1 MKKALIVLAAL
12 VIGLLIGVAVG
23 DTSPH
28 LKEIADVIGTMWL
41 NGLRMTVVP
50 LVVALLVTGILQ
62 TADAASTGKLATRA
76 IVTMIV
82 LLWAVTIMAALLTPA
97 LIAIIPMPQGAGEA
111 LRSALGTVA
120 PTEAPPPFS
129 EFLKAMIPTNPIN
142 AAAND
147 GILPLIIFT
156 FAFAFAA
163 TQLAP
168 DKRQTIKQF
177 FEAIA
182 EAMVKVIGW
191 VLVLAPLGVFALGV
205 VLGITAGAAAF
216 GALAHYVLIVS
227 AIGLVIFLAAYLVA
241 IFGARF
247 RFSDFVRA
255 AIPAQAVAISTQSS
269 LASLPA
275 MVQGAKQLGV
285 GARTTDIVLPIAVAI
300 FRATSPAMNMAV
312 ALYVAHW
319 MGVDLGPQEIAIGV
333 AVAAITTLGSVS
345 LPGSI
350 SFIASIAP
358 ICLAMGVPIEPL
370 GLLIAIETFP
380 DIMRTLGNVTMDI
393 AVTGTVGRAEGDV
406 ALPANPAED
415 TGIGNA

>member
-1 MKKALIVLAAL
+1 MKRALFILLAL
-12 VIGLLIGVAVG
+12 VAGLLLGMATGDAV
-23 DTSPH
+23 PL
-28 LKEIADVIGTMWL
+28 LKEVADVVGTMWL

-62 TADAASTGKLATRA
+62 TVDAASTGKLATRA
-76 IVTMIV
+76 ILTMLVI
-82 LLWAVTIMAALLTPA
+82 LWTVTIMAALLTPA
-97 LIAIIPMPQGAGEA
+97 LIAMIPMPQGAAEA
-111 LRSALGTVA
+111 LRGALGAVA
-120 PTEAPPPFS
+120 PSEAPPPFG

-147 GILPLIIFT
+147 GILPLIVFT

-168 DKRQTIKQF
+168 EKRQTIKQF

-182 EAMVKVIGW
+182 EAMVVVIGW
-191 VLVLAPLGVFALGV
+191 VLLLAPLGVFALGV

-216 GALAHYVLIVS
+216 GALAHYVLIVT
-227 AIGLVIFLAAYLVA
+227 AVGTVVFLSAYLVA

-247 RFSDFVRA
+247 RFLDFVRA

-269 LASLPA
+269 LASLPT
-275 MVQGAKQLGV
+275 MVEGAKNLGV
-285 GARTTDIVLPIAVAI
+285 SARTTDIVLPIAVAI
-300 FRATSPAMNMAV
+300 FRSTGPAMNLAV
-312 ALYVAHW
+312 ALYVAHL
-319 MGVDLGPQEIAIGV
+319 MGVQLGPQEIAIGV
-333 AVAAITTLGSVS
+333 AVAAVTTLGSVS

-393 AVTGTVGRAEGDV
+393 AVTGTVGRAEGDMAKGEQHEV
-406 ALPANPAED
+406 S
-415 TGIGNA
+415 

>member
-1 MKKALIVLAAL
+1 MKRALFILAAL
-12 VIGLLIGVAVG
+12 VAGLLLGMVTG
-23 DTSPH
+23 DASPL
-28 LKEIADVIGTMWL
+28 LKDVADVVGTMWL

-50 LVVALLVTGILQ
+50 LVVALLVTGIMQ
-62 TADAASTGKLATRA
+62 TADAASTGRLATRA

-82 LLWAVTIMAALLTPA
+82 ILWSVTTMAALLTPA
-97 LIAIIPMPQGAGEA
+97 LIALIPMPQGAADA
-111 LRSALGTVA
+111 LRSALGTIA
-120 PTEAPPPFS
+120 PSEAPPPFG

-147 GILPLIIFT
+147 AILPLMVFT
-156 FAFAFAA
+156 LAFAFAA
-163 TQLAP
+163 TQLATE
-168 DKRQTIKQF
+168 KRQTIKQF
-177 FEAIA
+177 FEAVA

-205 VLGITAGAAAF
+205 TLGITAGAAAF
-216 GALAHYVLIVS
+216 GALAHYVLIVTTV
-227 AIGLVIFLAAYLVA
+227 GTVVFLLAYLVA

-269 LASLPA
+269 LASLPT
-275 MVQGAKQLGV
+275 MVEGAKNLGV

-300 FRATSPAMNMAV
+300 FRVTGPAMNLAV
-312 ALYVAHW
+312 ALYVAHL
-319 MGVDLGPQEIAIGV
+319 MGVKLGPQEIAIGV

-350 SFIASIAP
+350 SFIASVAP

-393 AVTGTVGRAEGDV
+393 AVTGTIGRAEGDV
-406 ALPANPAED
+406 ESGGTA
-415 TGIGNA
+415 

>member
-1 MKKALIVLAAL
+1 MKRALFILAAL
-12 VIGLLIGVAVG
+12 VAGLLLGMATG
-23 DTSPH
+23 DGSPL
-28 LKEIADVIGTMWL
+28 LKDVADVVGTMWL

-50 LVVALLVTGILQ
+50 LVVALLVTGIMQ
-62 TADAASTGKLATRA
+62 TADAASTGRLAARA

-82 LLWAVTIMAALLTPA
+82 ILWSVTIMAALLTPA
-97 LIAIIPMPQGAGEA
+97 LIALIPMPQGAADA
-111 LRSALGTVA
+111 LRGALGTIA
-120 PTEAPPPFS
+120 PSEAPPPFG

-147 GILPLIIFT
+147 AILPLIVFT
-156 FAFAFAA
+156 LAFAFAA

-191 VLVLAPLGVFALGV
+191 VLLLAPLGVFALGV
-205 VLGITAGAAAF
+205 TLGITAGAAAF
-216 GALAHYVLIVS
+216 GALAHYVLIVT
-227 AIGLVIFLAAYLVA
+227 AVGTVVFLLAYLIA

-247 RFSDFVRA
+247 RFADFFRA

-269 LASLPA
+269 LASLPT
-275 MVQGAKQLGV
+275 MVEGAKNLGV
-285 GARTTDIVLPIAVAI
+285 SARTTDIVLPIAVAI
-300 FRATSPAMNMAV
+300 FRATGPAMNLAV
-312 ALYVAHW
+312 ALYVAHL
-319 MGVDLGPQEIAIGV
+319 MGVQLGPQEIAIGV
-333 AVAAITTLGSVS
+333 AVAALTTLGSVS

-393 AVTGTVGRAEGDV
+393 AVTGTIERTEGGV
-406 ALPANPAED
+406 AA
-415 TGIGNA
+415 GNEA

>member
-1 MKKALIVLAAL
+1 MKRALLILVAL
-12 VIGLLIGVAVG
+12 VSGLLVGMATGNAV
-23 DTSPH
+23 PL
-28 LKEIADVIGTMWL
+28 LKESADVIGTMWL

-50 LVVALLVTGILQ
+50 LVVALLITGILQ

-76 IVTMIV
+76 IVTMLV
-82 LLWAVTIMAALLTPA
+82 FLWAVTIMAALLTPA
-97 LIAIIPMPQGAGEA
+97 LIAMIPMPDGAGNV
-111 LRSALGTVA
+111 LRSALGSIA
-120 PTEAPPPFS
+120 PATAPPPFS

-147 GILPLIIFT
+147 SILPLIVFT
-156 FAFAFAA
+156 LAFAFAA
-163 TQLAP
+163 TQLPVA
-168 DKRQTIKQF
+168 KRQTVKQF

-182 EAMVKVIGW
+182 EAMVIVIGW
-191 VLVLAPLGVFALGV
+191 VLLLAPLGVFALGV

-227 AIGLVIFLAAYLVA
+227 AVGFVVFLTAYFVA
-241 IFGARF
+241 IFGARV
-247 RFSDFVRA
+247 RFLDFVRA

-269 LASLPA
+269 LASLPT
-275 MVQGAKQLGV
+275 MVEGAKQLGV

-319 MGVDLGPQEIAIGV
+319 MGIRLGPQEIAIGV

-393 AVTGTVGRAEGDV
+393 AVTGTVARAEGDV
-406 ALPANPAED
+406 
-415 TGIGNA
+415 TIGGKK